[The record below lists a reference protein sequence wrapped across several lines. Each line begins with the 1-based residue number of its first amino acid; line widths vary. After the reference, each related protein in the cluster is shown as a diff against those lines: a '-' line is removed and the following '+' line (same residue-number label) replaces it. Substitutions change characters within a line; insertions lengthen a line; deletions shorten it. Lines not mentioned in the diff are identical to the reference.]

1 LSIIYKNSMSL
12 TLKKWGA
19 WCAGFGC
26 VCLLAVLT
34 GCGSMPS
41 GADSKDGLDQS
52 PSMVG
57 SGRLQ
62 AEDSVTVVFS
72 GPPSPPDRFDGRIK
86 QDGMISLPL
95 IGSVQVVG
103 MTTAELG
110 KKLHDLYGAK
120 YFVQLSVNVNS
131 ENRVVYVQG
140 EVNNRSRQVYSGRI
154 TVLGAI
160 AASGGFTDF
169 AKKTK
174 VQIIRGNGKIVYVN
188 CVKALSKPSL
198 DVEIFP
204 GDRIVVPRRII

>member
-1 LSIIYKNSMSL
+1 MSL
-12 TLKKWGA
+12 TLKTWGA
-19 WCAGFGC
+19 WCAGLGC

-34 GCGSMPS
+34 GCGSMQNGV
-41 GADSKDGLDQS
+41 GARDGSDQIS
-52 PSMVG
+52 TTVG

-72 GPPSPPDRFDGRIK
+72 GPPSPPDRFEGRIK
-86 QDGMISLPL
+86 QDGVISLPL
-95 IGSVQVVG
+95 IGSVQVMG
-103 MTTAELG
+103 MTTAELE
-110 KKLHDLYGAK
+110 KKLHEMYVPK

-131 ENRVVYVQG
+131 ENRFVYVQG

-188 CVKALSKPSL
+188 CVKALENPTL
-198 DVEIFP
+198 DLEIYP
-204 GDRIVVPRRII
+204 GDRIVVPRRLI